1 MSGQDA
7 LNNALNQLDRVI
19 ELVDIKEDVIKRLA
33 NHNAVYEFTI
43 PVEMDDGSIDVFT
56 GYRAQHEGVLGP
68 YKGGLRFHPSV
79 NREECIAL
87 SMWMTW
93 KCALMNLP
101 YGGAKGGV
109 KVNSKE
115 LSSNEKER
123 LTRRMTHEMREFIGP
138 KKDIP
143 APDMGTTSRTMSW
156 IMDAY
161 SMGEKEMTPG
171 VVTGKPPVVSGSLGR
186 DSAPGR
192 SVALITKQACEYY
205 DKNIEDITVAVQ
217 GYGSVGG
224 NAARLLDDWG
234 ATIVALSD
242 EHGLVYD
249 ENGLDTSDIP
259 IHTEKPEGIK
269 NYSGSELQENKN
281 ILYSDVD
288 VLIPAAIGN
297 VITEDNADKINADII
312 VEGSNGPTNMSAE
325 PILAEN
331 DVVVI
336 PDILAN
342 AGGVVVSYY
351 EWVQGIGRKNWTLEH
366 VQSELD
372 DDMLTAWSEVENKY
386 SNNTGIKWRDAAY
399 MVAIERLNN
408 AYAER
413 GHWP

>member
-7 LNNALNQLDRVI
+7 LDNALNQLDRVI
-19 ELVDIKEDVIKRLA
+19 EIVDIKDSVIQRLK
-33 NHNAVYEFTI
+33 NHNALYEFTI
-43 PVEMDDGSIDVFT
+43 PVKMDDGSINVFT
-56 GYRAQHEGVLGP
+56 GYRAHHEGVLGP
-68 YKGGLRFHPSV
+68 YKGGLRYHPSV
-79 NREECIAL
+79 SREECIAL

-109 KVNSKE
+109 KVNSKN
-115 LSSNEKER
+115 LSTGEKER

-186 DSAPGR
+186 DNAPGR
-192 SVALITKQACEYY
+192 SVALITKKACEYY
-205 DKNIEDITVAVQ
+205 DKDISNITVAVQ

-224 NAARLLDDWG
+224 NAARLLDKWG
-234 ATIVALSD
+234 AKIVALSD
-242 EHGLVYD
+242 EHGMVFD
-249 ENGLDTSDIP
+249 ENGLDTSEIP
-259 IHTEKPEGIK
+259 IHTEQPEGIK
-269 NYSGSELQENKN
+269 NYKENKVQKNKN

-297 VITEDNADKINADII
+297 VITKENADKINADII
-312 VEGSNGPTNMSAE
+312 VEGSNGPVNINAE
-325 PILAEN
+325 PRLDEQNIII
-331 DVVVI
+331 I
-336 PDILAN
+336 PDIIAN

-351 EWVQGIGRKNWTLEH
+351 EWVQGIGRRNWTLEQ

-372 DDMLTAWSEVENKY
+372 NDMLNAWDELVNKY
-386 SNNTGIKWRDAAY
+386 ENNENISWRDAAY
-399 MVAIERLNN
+399 VVALERLNN

>member
-7 LNNALNQLDRVI
+7 LDNALTQLNRVI
-19 ELVDIKEDVIKRLA
+19 ELVDIEEDVIKRLA

-68 YKGGLRFHPSV
+68 YKGGLRYHPSV

-109 KVNSKE
+109 KVNSKK
-115 LSSNEKER
+115 LSQTEKER

-186 DSAPGR
+186 ESAPGR
-192 SVALITKQACEYY
+192 SVALIAKQVSDYY
-205 DKNIEDITVAVQ
+205 NKDINDITVAVQ

-224 NAARLLDDWG
+224 NAARLLDNWG

-269 NYSGSELQENKN
+269 NYEKATLQEDKN

-288 VLIPAAIGN
+288 ILIPAAIGN
-297 VITEDNADKINADII
+297 VITEDNADNINADII
-312 VEGSNGPTNMSAE
+312 VEGSNGPINMNAE
-325 PILAEN
+325 PILDN
-331 DVVVI
+331 KDVVVI

-351 EWVQGIGRKNWTLEH
+351 EWVQGIGRKNWTIEH

-372 DDMLTAWSEVENKY
+372 NDMLTAWNKVEKKY
-386 SNNTGIKWRDAAY
+386 NQNADITWRDAAY
-399 MVAIERLNN
+399 MVAVERLNS
-408 AYAER
+408 AYEER